1 MPRFVQQTPDHKAG
15 LSLTL
20 LKVTTKRKNQT
31 KPFRYMDVIW
41 LLTTSSDKEII
52 IIWERK
58 LKFFPEEQANLG
70 LLQGRCAILSR
81 VRLFVTP
88 WTVACQ
94 ARLSMEFSRQEDW
107 SWSVLPFPSSGDLP
121 DPGIEPR
128 SPKCRRIPYHLSHQG
143 GWGAVF
149 LYQFAWSTVVYTALR
164 GLPPGFPI
172 WKGYFHVRKRKA
184 NLS

>member
-20 LKVTTKRKNQT
+20 MQVTTKRKNQT

-128 SPKCRRIPYHLSHQG
+128 SP
-143 GWGAVF
+143 
-149 LYQFAWSTVVYTALR
+149 TVQADSLPSE
-164 GLPPGFPI
+164 PPGRMRSCVFVPVCLVNSGVYSTERVASWIPHLKGIFPC
-172 WKGYFHVRKRKA
+172 
-184 NLS
+184 

>member
-20 LKVTTKRKNQT
+20 MQVTTKRKNQT

-81 VRLFVTP
+81 VWLFVTP

-94 ARLSMEFSRQEDW
+94 ARLSMEFSRQEYW
-107 SWSVLPFPSSGDLP
+107 SELPCPPPRDLP
-121 DPGIEPR
+121 NPGIKPR
-128 SPKCRRIPYHLSHQG
+128 SPSLPLP
-143 GWGAVF
+143 F
-149 LYQFAWSTVVYTALR
+149 E
-164 GLPPGFPI
+164 PPGVPKSLFRSI
-172 WKGYFHVRKRKA
+172 YFIHHF
-184 NLS
+184 